1 LQPVG
6 AAITDANGN
15 VTFHLPS
22 HVPLDGHAVG
32 FSGYFEL
39 SGPAIVPQLA
49 FLEFPLSEPAA
60 TMTVSIGVTD
70 GIQMIYDQA
79 NVTPDARLGFVWVSA
94 DDCHWLPAMGV
105 TVRAMGPGQIPLA
118 VTYDQ
123 GGAATGLFGSAYL
136 LDAPI
141 EDITLEVDVPG
152 IGGVVTPVS
161 IFTAPGKMSSI
172 ILHPNLYVSARAP
185 IGRPAPTQAR

>member
-1 LQPVG
+1 VSDDERQAVFAARRRRDHRRERQRDVSPPV
-6 AAITDANGN
+6 
-15 VTFHLPS
+15 PR
-22 HVPLDGHAVG
+22 PLDGHAVG

-94 DDCHWLPAMGV
+94 DDCHWLPAIGV
-105 TVRAMGPGQIPLA
+105 TVRAMGPVKSRLP
-118 VTYDQ
+118 
-123 GGAATGLFGSAYL
+123 
-136 LDAPI
+136 
-141 EDITLEVDVPG
+141 
-152 IGGVVTPVS
+152 
-161 IFTAPGKMSSI
+161 
-172 ILHPNLYVSARAP
+172 
-185 IGRPAPTQAR
+185 

>member
-1 LQPVG
+1 
-6 AAITDANGN
+6 
-15 VTFHLPS
+15 
-22 HVPLDGHAVG
+22 
-32 FSGYFEL
+32 
-39 SGPAIVPQLA
+39 
-49 FLEFPLSEPAA
+49 
-60 TMTVSIGVTD
+60 
-70 GIQMIYDQA
+70 
-79 NVTPDARLGFVWVSA
+79 
-94 DDCHWLPAMGV
+94 
-105 TVRAMGPGQIPLA
+105 
-118 VTYDQ
+118 VTYDR
-123 GGAATGLFGSAYL
+123 AAPRRAVRFRVS